1 MAARVLLN
9 NSTSQ
14 QRPEDGMM
22 PTYKEGTDANN
33 GRYAIAI
40 GERQRTTP
48 DKREEGQG
56 NQTR

>member
-1 MAARVLLN
+1 
-9 NSTSQ
+9 
-14 QRPEDGMM
+14 MM

-40 GERQRTTP
+40 GERRRTTL
-48 DKREEGQG
+48 DRRAQGHG